1 MKSYACAAWV
11 LAMLCCGGG
20 TWASAAEP
28 VVPMTGEWDFEVFLD
43 GKPIGEHRFSVSE
56 QGDERKV
63 SSQAQFAV
71 KVLGITAYRYRH
83 EASEQWRGDC
93 LVTLKATTNDDGK
106 RTDVL
111 IENGD
116 SIRPAVS
123 SPVSSTSTAPSASP
137 SNCVMSFAYWN
148 PAIQTQTQL
157 LNAQT
162 GKLESVK
169 ITPAAGGSIQV
180 QGRTVAANRLRI
192 VGTEQPIDVLYSTQG
207 QWIGLDSMVAGGRTL
222 SYRLSR

>member
-1 MKSYACAAWV
+1 MRTFACAAAW
-11 LAMLCCGGG
+11 LLTFLGCGSA
-20 TWASAAEP
+20 TWAAATEP
-28 VVPMTGEWDFEVFLD
+28 VVPTVGEWDFQVFLD

-83 EASEQWRGDC
+83 EASEQWRGGC

-116 SIRPAVS
+116 STRPSAGTNLS
-123 SPVSSTSTAPSASP
+123 SGSASP
-137 SNCVMSFAYWN
+137 SSCLMSFAYWN

-169 ITPAAGGSIQV
+169 ITPAAGGSIEV
-180 QGRTVAANRLRI
+180 QGRTVSANRLRI
-192 VGTEQPIDVLYSTQG
+192 VGTEQPIDVWYSTQG

-222 SYRLSR
+222 SYRLSK